1 MGTRKTKV
9 LEEASP
15 IVYPVHQAKFVLPE
29 MMVPVIGFVIHENL
43 KELIAKNDAM
53 VAPWLPPRNQ
63 IKEYQGQTFYL
74 SLRL

>member
-1 MGTRKTKV
+1 
-9 LEEASP
+9 
-15 IVYPVHQAKFVLPE
+15 

-63 IKEYQGQTFYL
+63 IKGYQGQTFYL